1 MLKTWCR
8 LCLDFQLL
16 TQWAR
21 IEVRVW
27 LHLQRDIKKSSQR
40 SCRYISSKVSLIK
53 YLDLAFLIYK
63 QTPDIKL

>member
-40 SCRYISSKVSLIK
+40 SCRY
-53 YLDLAFLIYK
+53 FLLYK
-63 QTPDIKL
+63 LHKLEGVAY